1 MGLKTL
7 VLELNELCPPLLDR
21 FIAEGHLPNFEKLKQ
36 GGATFVTHTDDESL
50 EPWVQWVSFHTGLT
64 QDAHQITEL
73 DQGHILKQPSLWDK
87 LAEDGQTS
95 LVFGAMNAGPSTH
108 EKVTIVP
115 DPWSK
120 NVPASQP
127 EFGAFHKFIAKQVAE
142 HSNPDDKITLSE
154 LTKFGIFCLRN
165 GLSLQTVYKAVTQI
179 LSEKVSSRD
188 LYWKRACLLDDLL
201 WDVFSTTVKRQDP
214 QNAFYFGNSVAFLQH
229 RYWRHLMP
237 EVYKVKPSEQE
248 MSSYGDAVLH
258 GYKRF
263 DRIIGKALQLLGKDG
278 ALVLVTALSQE
289 ENLRYEEQGGKFVYR
304 ARNFDKVLDFI
315 GAPTGISVEPV
326 MTHEAWATCQSV
338 TDAEALVERFQDVR
352 LKQSNAPMFG
362 YREAKGKRVMFWC
375 DLEIQIPDD
384 TVMVDTK
391 TGREVAFFDL
401 FASVGQV
408 NNSQHN
414 RDGAFWIY
422 RSPVTL
428 AASAEKI
435 DLTDATRMV
444 LEVARA

>member
-21 FIAEGHLPNFEKLKQ
+21 FIAEGHLPNFKKLKQ
-36 GGATFVTHTDDESL
+36 GGSTFVTHTDDESL
-50 EPWVQWVSFHTGLT
+50 EPWVQWVSFHTGLS

-73 DQGHILKQPSLWDK
+73 DQGHILTQPSLWDQ

-95 LVFGAMNAGPSTH
+95 LVFGSMNAGPSSH
-108 EKVTIVP
+108 ENVTVVP

-120 NVPASQP
+120 NVPASKP
-127 EFGAFHKFIAKQVAE
+127 EFSAFHKFIARQVAE
-142 HSNPDDKITLSE
+142 HSNPDDKITIGE
-154 LTKFGIFCLRN
+154 LTNFGLFCLRN
-165 GLSLQTVYKAVTQI
+165 GMSLSTVYKAVSQI
-179 LSEKVSSRD
+179 LSEKISSRD

-201 WDVFSTTVKRQDP
+201 WDVFATTVKRENP

-237 EVYKVKPSEQE
+237 EVYKVKPSAQE

-258 GYKRF
+258 GYQRF
-263 DRIIGKALQLLGKDG
+263 DRIIGKAMQMLGNDG
-278 ALVLVTALSQE
+278 AIVLVTALSQE

-315 GAPTGISVEPV
+315 GAPSGISVEPV
-326 MTHEAWATCQSV
+326 MTHEAWATCDSDE
-338 TDAEALVERFQDVR
+338 DAKTLLDRFQNIR
-352 LKQSNAPMFG
+352 LKQSNSPLFG
-362 YREAKGKRVMFWC
+362 YREAKGRRVMFWC
-375 DLEIQIPDD
+375 DLETKIAEDSVLID
-384 TVMVDTK
+384 TT
-391 TGREVAFFDL
+391 TNREIRFFDL

-414 RDGAFWIY
+414 RDGAFWVY
-422 RSPVTL
+422 RSPVKLQPTD
-428 AASAEKI
+428 AKI